1 MTGLR
6 RQVPVLCPL
15 RNERPDKW
23 APCVWYDKEK
33 RILEVIML
41 IQWFPGHMAKTKRLI
56 IEHLK
61 MVDVAVELLDARIP
75 VSSANP
81 MVEQLI
87 QGKNHLVILNKADL
101 ADPEVT
107 EQWVSFYK
115 GKGIRVIPVS
125 STSNKDRKKLLA
137 AIKETAAPALE
148 KWKRRGIRNRS
159 ARIMIL
165 GIPNVGKSTL
175 INRLAGTAATRTA
188 NTPGHT
194 RGKQWVRLAQGLD
207 LLDTPGVLWPKFD
220 DQVAALRLAA
230 TGAIAGDVFDS
241 FEVVSALLKDLS
253 VRSPEVLK
261 EKYGID
267 NPEEDTLLMIEKVGR
282 RRGSLLQGGA
292 VDTARAQQAVLSDFR
307 SGKLGRITLD
317 GVPGDYY
324 ENQ

>member
-1 MTGLR
+1 
-6 RQVPVLCPL
+6 
-15 RNERPDKW
+15 
-23 APCVWYDKEK
+23 
-33 RILEVIML
+33 ML

-115 GKGIRVIPVS
+115 EKGIRVIPVS

-175 INRLAGTAATRTA
+175 INRLAVQQLPGPRILRDIPGENSGCVWPRGWICWIHQGFCGLNLMTRW
-188 NTPGHT
+188 
-194 RGKQWVRLAQGLD
+194 RRCD
-207 LLDTPGVLWPKFD
+207 
-220 DQVAALRLAA
+220 LRL
-230 TGAIAGDVFDS
+230 
-241 FEVVSALLKDLS
+241 
-253 VRSPEVLK
+253 
-261 EKYGID
+261 
-267 NPEEDTLLMIEKVGR
+267 
-282 RRGSLLQGGA
+282 QGPS
-292 VDTARAQQAVLSDFR
+292 QAMCLTPLR
-307 SGKLGRITLD
+307 
-317 GVPGDYY
+317 
-324 ENQ
+324 